1 MGTGDKL
8 GICWSELLSVP
19 LFLAGTAGRL
29 VSCRQVLF
37 ALAVPIILFLRDRVR
52 MVQFLVPVTF
62 ERSGLSSLLR
72 AGNLFSRSAS
82 SLALFWD
89 LVIR

>member
-1 MGTGDKL
+1 M
-8 GICWSELLSVP
+8 CWSELFINSFV
-19 LFLAGTAGRL
+19 FDRHGTQAGIKQAGF
-29 VSCRQVLF
+29 F
-37 ALAVPIILFLRDRVR
+37 ALAVPIILYLRDRVR